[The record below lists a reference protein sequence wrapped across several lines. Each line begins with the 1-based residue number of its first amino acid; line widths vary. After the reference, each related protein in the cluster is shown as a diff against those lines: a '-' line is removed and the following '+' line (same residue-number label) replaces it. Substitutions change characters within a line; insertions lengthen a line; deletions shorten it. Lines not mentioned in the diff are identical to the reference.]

1 MVSLS
6 TTSSRAKSTEKQRS
20 GHSTSFLAPIAIS
33 ILFSAAFTFLMI
45 NAIYITPI
53 EFIPESQGGIA
64 AAAFNAVILSSLPLI
79 GGLMLLMILKKRKKI
94 LLKLFIGV
102 GFLLGGFTI
111 FSLILASAIMLSFNW
126 VQGDIA
132 FAVAVPLSLILNIT
146 FVYVVLSARVSQ
158 KPKNIVA
165 LLYGGAIGTLLGTAL
180 PLWTGL
186 LMVLGVSIY
195 DVYSVRSGPLKE
207 IVEVSKE
214 EEELIPGLSYVSRDW
229 EIGLGD
235 LGIYSM
241 LISLAETQFGLV
253 ACVSSMIGIF
263 IGSVLTLQLLKKR
276 EFLPG
281 LPLTS
286 LIGAIPIIIFMIL
299 SL

>member
-1 MVSLS
+1 
-6 TTSSRAKSTEKQRS
+6 
-20 GHSTSFLAPIAIS
+20 
-33 ILFSAAFTFLMI
+33 
-45 NAIYITPI
+45 
-53 EFIPESQGGIA
+53 
-64 AAAFNAVILSSLPLI
+64 
-79 GGLMLLMILKKRKKI
+79 MILKKRKKFF
-94 LLKLFIGV
+94 LKLFIGV
-102 GFLLGGFTI
+102 GFLLAGFTI
-111 FSLILASAIMLSFNW
+111 FSLILGSAIMIGFNW
-126 VQGDIA
+126 VQGDLA
-132 FAVAVPLSLILNIT
+132 FAVAVPLSLILNII
-146 FVYVVLSARVSQ
+146 FVYIVLSARVSQ

-165 LLYGGAIGTLLGTAL
+165 LLYGGGIGTLLGTAL

-186 LMVLGVSIY
+186 LMVLGISIY
-195 DVYSVRSGPLKE
+195 DVYSVRSGPIKE

-214 EEELIPGLSYVSRDW
+214 GEELIPGLSYVSSDW

-253 ACVSSMIGIF
+253 ACVTSMIGIF

-286 LIGAIPIIIFMIL
+286 LIGAIPIVVFIIL